1 MKTLLTI
8 AVICAAGYIIYR
20 KLDAGIRWDLRL
32 DDDLIRPEDCECPYW
47 NNTTVVGTRWN

>member
-8 AVICAAGYIIYR
+8 AVICVAGYILYR
-20 KLDAGIRWDLRL
+20 KLDAGFRRDF

-47 NNTTVVGTRWN
+47 NSPTVVGTRWN

>member
-8 AVICAAGYIIYR
+8 AVICAVGYILYR
-20 KLDAGIRWDLRL
+20 KLDDGIRRDLSF

-47 NNTTVVGTRWN
+47 NNTTVVGTTWN